1 MSGCTYLTEEQ
12 VVQVY
17 EYFGKKKNALRNQ
30 AILLLGVTTG
40 LRISDILNLKIRDV
54 SFKDMTIKD
63 IIKITTIKTGRSVEL
78 KIVPSLQKHL
88 KKYLLHLWKNRFRH
102 EGRFLFPSP
111 RERKKQ
117 LSDVTVRGIFYRF
130 AQDLK
135 ISGQICTH
143 SMRKTFARQVY
154 QKMCFLNVDP
164 WPVLM
169 LLLDH
174 QSISSTQRYL
184 SFIFLRDDPKY
195 LTSFDKI
202 LKLINEITLND

>member
-1 MSGCTYLTEEQ
+1 M
-12 VVQVY
+12 
-17 EYFGKKKNALRNQ
+17 
-30 AILLLGVTTG
+30 
-40 LRISDILNLKIRDV
+40 

-63 IIKITTIKTGRSVEL
+63 MIKITAVKTGRSLEAKL
-78 KIVPSLQKHL
+78 LPKIQNDL
-88 KKYLLHLWKNRFRH
+88 KKYLAHLWKNRFRH

-111 RERKKQ
+111 RNRKNP
-117 LSDVTVRGIFYRF
+117 LASITARGIFYKF

-154 QKMCFLNVDP
+154 QKLCFSNINP
-164 WPVLM
+164 WPILM

-184 SFIFLRDDPKY
+184 SFVFLRDDPKY

-202 LKLINEITLND
+202 LELINENASND